1 MYITPFAWLMRKY
14 RSLLQVSRALLW
26 IYARTHSVC
35 LARVKVTAGA
45 YMQLSRTNSRF
56 CQQRLYQIFKTLSS
70 SILRI
75 SKACEGVRSER
86 KIIINVL
93 MIKMCYSLH
102 ISVGTCTILSADLYY
117 KNTAQYIFVG
127 VNKTTVF
134 AVQTC
139 LFCSAESFRSCS
151 WEECASRDGGVHSR
165 ECTREIVGLVESH
178 FFFECTQ

>member
-1 MYITPFAWLMRKY
+1 MCKYIDVCHILDLCFCVNVCILHLLHGSRGNTGLFCRYPGLFCGHMGVRT
-14 RSLLQVSRALLW
+14 RSVL
-26 IYARTHSVC
+26 RT
-35 LARVKVTAGA
+35 TGA
-45 YMQLSRTNSRF
+45 YMQLSRTDPRF

-117 KNTAQYIFVG
+117 KNTAQYTFFG

-151 WEECASRDGGVHSR
+151 
-165 ECTREIVGLVESH
+165 
-178 FFFECTQ
+178 